1 IQLRHLA
8 HAVLTR
14 CGGRTSDAAFFRLSE
29 EHEGGV
35 LVEPRHSV
43 SNHGISHATSA
54 DRCRIH
60 RHKPRKSKTIQ
71 VEDDMTATSA
81 TQQPSQ
87 QATDKNAIRPFHPVN
102 VPETELAE
110 LRKRINA
117 TRWPERE
124 TVPDASQGVQLAT
137 IQKLAR
143 YWAKDYDWRKC
154 EATLNALA

>member
-1 IQLRHLA
+1 
-8 HAVLTR
+8 
-14 CGGRTSDAAFFRLSE
+14 
-29 EHEGGV
+29 
-35 LVEPRHSV
+35 
-43 SNHGISHATSA
+43 
-54 DRCRIH
+54 
-60 RHKPRKSKTIQ
+60 
-71 VEDDMTATSA
+71 MTATSA

-117 TRWPERE
+117 TKWPERE

-143 YWAKDYDWRKC
+143 YWAKDYDWRKMRG
-154 EATLNALA
+154 EAERPAAVHDRDRWTGHSFHSRPFKT